1 MPPRFEVSAG
11 VFLCPD
17 CRRKGICGVRQ
28 NGRYSPCMA
37 SIEEKTCPCGEYIE
51 PSSGG
56 IEKETPRRHNGGV
69 PPCFI
74 VPIEEKICPCG
85 EYIEPSGGGI
95 EKGTPR
101 RHNGGVPPCFIVPI
115 EEKTCPCGEYIEPS
129 GGGIEKGTPRR
140 HNGGVPP
147 PRRCRNKKI
156 FVFPRGL
163 FVESAD
169 RPDGQ
174 SVL

>member
-51 PSSGG
+51 PSGGG

-101 RHNGGVPPCFIVPI
+101 RRNSGVTPP
-115 EEKTCPCGEYIEPS
+115 
-129 GGGIEKGTPRR
+129 
-140 HNGGVPP
+140 H
-147 PRRCRNKKI
+147 RCRNKKI